1 MAFIEKR
8 RSGNKTQ
15 AEALTVVGDVKGHDV
30 IIVDDELDTGGTIA
44 QAVTIVKEY
53 GARDVYLSFVH
64 PIFSGSAAERLAALP
79 VREIVTT
86 NTVPVAPEKAALL
99 GERLTVLSV
108 APLIGEVIRRTHEG
122 RSVGEMFNE

>member
-8 RSGNKTQ
+8 RNGNNSQ
-15 AEALTVVGDVKGHDV
+15 CEALTVVGDVKGHDV
-30 IIVDDELDTGGTIA
+30 IIVDDEIDTGGTI
-44 QAVTIVKEY
+44 QQEVEIVKEY

-64 PIFSGSAAERLAALP
+64 PILSGAAAERLAALP

-86 NTVPVAPEKAALL
+86 DTVPIPDEKRALL

-108 APLIGEVIRRTHEG
+108 APLLGEVILRTHQG
-122 RSVGEMFNE
+122 KSVGAMFHE